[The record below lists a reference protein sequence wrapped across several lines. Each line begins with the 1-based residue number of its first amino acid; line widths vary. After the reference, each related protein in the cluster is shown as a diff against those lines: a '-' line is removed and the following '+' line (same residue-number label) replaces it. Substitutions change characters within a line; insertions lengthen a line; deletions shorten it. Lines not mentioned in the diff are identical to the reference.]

1 MIYEYIIIYR
11 FLKEDGYWSN
21 RLTFRHFSNSC
32 LHKKAEKQVKKLFD
46 NQYKEYEIISISMV

>member
-1 MIYEYIIIYR
+1 MIYEYIVSYR

-21 RLTFRHFSNSC
+21 RLIFSHFSNSS

-46 NQYKEYEIISISMV
+46 SVYEKYEIISISMV